1 MYSIWASTDLS
12 DIIPNDFFS
21 YLKFQRGNRFYQ
33 LSHQP
38 QCKLQLLFLHLD
50 VSCTHLPPYQ
60 FKIDTTASRAKSIS
74 KTAIFMF
81 LMRLQK
87 DIPNFTRISFT
98 NKSLYI
104 HKIFISLSEK
114 MHAKTYWR
122 IAFWNHLGAMWI
134 YLTFKIIKSSWVQ
147 FYLTTFFG

>member
-12 DIIPNDFFS
+12 DIILNDFFS

-81 LMRLQK
+81 LMRVTK
-87 DIPNFTRISFT
+87 DYLILHAYHSIISPF
-98 NKSLYI
+98 
-104 HKIFISLSEK
+104 IFI
-114 MHAKTYWR
+114 R
-122 IAFWNHLGAMWI
+122 
-134 YLTFKIIKSSWVQ
+134 YLFLCRKKCMPKHTDALQ
-147 FYLTTFFG
+147 FETT